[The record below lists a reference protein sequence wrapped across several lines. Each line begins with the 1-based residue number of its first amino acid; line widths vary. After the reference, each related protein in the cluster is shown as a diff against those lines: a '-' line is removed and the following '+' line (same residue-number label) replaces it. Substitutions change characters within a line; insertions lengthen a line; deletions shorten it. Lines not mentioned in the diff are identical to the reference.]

1 MKKSFFSECGFTAIE
16 LIVTIAIAAVLMA
29 VAAPSFIGFQ
39 RNSELTSLTN
49 KLLGS
54 INTARGEAMK
64 AGRNAFVIPVNTT
77 SWASGWNVFV
87 DMNGDNAY
95 TEGTDI
101 LVQSNEAPPSFFEI
115 SGTNN
120 AAASSPYISFDSSG
134 YARTI
139 GGSGLTNL
147 TLSIKR
153 TDVSSAS
160 ADEETRRII
169 VARTGKTRS
178 CKPSSDSS
186 CTTTQSS

>member
-1 MKKSFFSECGFTAIE
+1 MKKSFSSECGFTAIE

-153 TDVSSAS
+153 TDVPSAS
-160 ADEETRRII
+160 ANEETRRII

-178 CKPSSDSS
+178 CKPSGDSS

>member
-153 TDVSSAS
+153 TDVPSAS
-160 ADEETRRII
+160 ANEETRRII

>member
-64 AGRNAFVIPVNTT
+64 TGRNAFVIPANTT
-77 SWASGWNVFV
+77 SWTSGWNVFV
-87 DMNGDNAY
+87 DMNSDNAY

-101 LVQSNEAPPSFFEI
+101 LVQSNEAPSSFFEI

-134 YARTI
+134 YARAI

-153 TDVSSAS
+153 TDVSTSA
-160 ADEETRRII
+160 ANEETRRII

-178 CKPSSDSS
+178 CKPRSDSS